1 MIGGP
6 LKIGCVALTAWFA
19 FAGMAICQQTDP
31 KILEEIQALKQ
42 GQEEIRKQLQE
53 IKQLLQARPAAP
65 PAPPNVRGVPVELGP
80 RPTRGDAAAKLTLIE
95 VSDFQCPFCGRYAT
109 DTHPLLAKEYIDT
122 GKLRYAFMDL
132 PLESIHKQAFK
143 AAEAARC
150 AGDQGKYW
158 EMHSRLFAN
167 QKALEP
173 WSAHATAVGLDLPK
187 FEACMAD
194 GAHAAAIRAD
204 MALAQKLGVAGTPG
218 FLLAL
223 TDPKDPQKVTG
234 LSVIRGARPFAD
246 FKAEIDRE
254 LAAIK

>member
-6 LKIGCVALTAWFA
+6 LKTGCVALAAWFA
-19 FAGMAICQQTDP
+19 FVGLAAGQQTDP
-31 KILEEIQALKQ
+31 KVLEEIQALKQ

-53 IKQLLQARPAAP
+53 IKQLLQARPGTQ
-65 PAPPNVRGVPVELGP
+65 PAPPNVRGVPVELGK
-80 RPTRGDAAAKLTLIE
+80 RPTRGDAGAKLTLIE

-109 DTHPLLAKEYIDT
+109 DTHPLIAKEYIDT

-158 EMHSRLFAN
+158 EMHARLFAN

-194 GAHAAAIRAD
+194 GTHAAAIRAD
-204 MALAQKLGVAGTPG
+204 MAAAQKLGIQGTPG

>member
-6 LKIGCVALTAWFA
+6 LKIGCVALAAWFA
-19 FAGMAICQQTDP
+19 FAGLAAGQQTDP
-31 KILEEIQALKQ
+31 KVLEEIQALKK

-53 IKQLLQARPAAP
+53 IRQLLQARQAP
-65 PAPPNVRGVPVELGP
+65 PAPPTVRGVPVDLGK
-80 RPTRGDAAAKLTLIE
+80 RPTRGDAPAKLTLIE
-95 VSDFQCPFCGRYAT
+95 VSDFQCPFCSRYAT
-109 DTHPLLAKEYIDT
+109 DTHPQIVKEYIDA

-132 PLESIHKQAFK
+132 PLETIHKQAFK

-150 AGDQGKYW
+150 AGDQGKFW
-158 EMHSRLFAN
+158 EMHARLFAN

-173 WSAHATAVGLDLPK
+173 WSTHATAVGLDLPR

-194 GAHAAAIRAD
+194 GTHAAAIRAD
-204 MALAQKLGVAGTPG
+204 MATAQKLGIAGTPG

-223 TDPKDPQKVTG
+223 TDPNDPQKVTG
-234 LSVIRGARPFAD
+234 LSVIRGAVPFAT
-246 FKAEIDRE
+246 FKTEIERE

>member
-1 MIGGP
+1 MVGRAFR
-6 LKIGCVALTAWFA
+6 IGCIAIAAGFA
-19 FAGMAICQQTDP
+19 AASFAVGQQTDP
-31 KILEEIQALKQ
+31 KVLEEIQALKK
-42 GQEEIRKQLQE
+42 GQEEINKQLQE
-53 IKQLLQARPAAP
+53 IKQLLQARQAP
-65 PAPPNVRGVPVELGP
+65 PAPPNVRGVPVELGS
-80 RPTRGDAAAKLTLIE
+80 RPTRGDTAAKLTLIE

-109 DTHPLLAKEYIDT
+109 DTHPQIVKEYIDA

-132 PLESIHKQAFK
+132 PLETIHKQAFK

-158 EMHSRLFAN
+158 EMHARLFAN

-173 WSAHATAVGLDLPK
+173 WSAHATAVGLDLPR

-194 GAHAAAIRAD
+194 GTHAVAIRAD

-223 TDPKDPQKVTG
+223 TDPKDPQKVSG
-234 LSVIRGARPFAD
+234 LSVIRGAVPFAT